1 MKVEDLFIGYNDGKK
16 EAQNRE
22 NFEEYYFN
30 HDGIY
35 EKILR
40 SDKYLLLGR
49 KGTGKTLLGEVIK
62 KELLYKEIG
71 YVR

>member
-49 KGTGKTLLGEVIK
+49 KGTG
-62 KELLYKEIG
+62 
-71 YVR
+71 